1 MSQMGEDRRAAKG
14 NPRYRRALIALFC
27 AGVATF
33 VLLAAGIFL
42 LRCSL
47 CAEHTAAQ
55 LEIVL
60 ERFAMAGELTG
71 LFAAAA

>member
-1 MSQMGEDRRAAKG
+1 MSRPPAT
-14 NPRYRRALIALFC
+14 P
-27 AGVATF
+27 AGV
-33 VLLAAGIFL
+33 FL

-55 LEIVL
+55 LETVL
-60 ERFAMAGELTG
+60 ECFVTAGEVTG